1 MDKWLSHPTS
11 LKVISVIVGLLLWA
25 IVHIDP
31 DTSPQT
37 ATSNIDTK
45 TIEASVITAD
55 GLDTDKYVLTAMEP
69 TVVRLDVQGR
79 LTVLFNASSKD
90 DYKVQVDLKGVKPG
104 IQELPLTVK
113 LPKGI
118 TLVEM
123 SPRTVTVQIEEIV
136 TKPFE
141 PQVIVEGKPADGYI
155 VGASTIVA
163 PTTGVQVT
171 LPKDDMSRIG
181 AVTTEI
187 NIEGADKT
195 VVNKKAKVIVYDVD
209 GIEMTN
215 AIVSPETL
223 HVEVKVTPPL
233 KVLPLQVRY
242 TGTLPEGL
250 SLVSVKPAIDKVTVY
265 GEQKQLDEL
274 QVYDGV
280 VLDLSKVKQTGTIR
294 VKTELIDGIKAIDPA
309 EVELNVV
316 VAPVKNRTLTG
327 LDVAIEG
334 IANGLSAVIRTPANG
349 KFDLTVSGADPVL
362 STLKAS
368 DISIIANVEG
378 LGVGTHVVTL
388 QVDVPAYIQTV
399 LADGQTLTV
408 TIEITDNSVPG
419 SGSGGDNSEEV
430 GGTPTEESPPPATTP
445 PPDTSEETGNGGG
458 NAAGGSTTNP

>member
-1 MDKWLSHPTS
+1 M
-11 LKVISVIVGLLLWA
+11 
-25 IVHIDP
+25 
-31 DTSPQT
+31 
-37 ATSNIDTK
+37 
-45 TIEASVITAD
+45 
-55 GLDTDKYVLTAMEP
+55 
-69 TVVRLDVQGR
+69 
-79 LTVLFNASSKD
+79 
-90 DYKVQVDLKGVKPG
+90 
-104 IQELPLTVK
+104 
-113 LPKGI
+113 
-118 TLVEM
+118 
-123 SPRTVTVQIEEIV
+123 
-136 TKPFE
+136 
-141 PQVIVEGKPADGYI
+141 
-155 VGASTIVA
+155 
-163 PTTGVQVT
+163 
-171 LPKDDMSRIG
+171 
-181 AVTTEI
+181 
-187 NIEGADKT
+187 
-195 VVNKKAKVIVYDVD
+195 
-209 GIEMTN
+209 
-215 AIVSPETL
+215 
-223 HVEVKVTPPL
+223 
-233 KVLPLQVRY
+233 
-242 TGTLPEGL
+242 
-250 SLVSVKPAIDKVTVY
+250 TVY

-430 GGTPTEESPPPATTP
+430 GGTPTEESPPLLRHRLQTP
-445 PPDTSEETGNGGG
+445 VRRLAMVAETQQAVQLRIHNHQSGI
-458 NAAGGSTTNP
+458 SI